1 MFVPPLSM
9 LLISYALLP
18 VFVDQY
24 ALSSLVPFMI
34 LAAVGIHQ
42 IRSAWARSMALA
54 AVTAACVVPLLP
66 ILGGHQPRRMVEW
79 SEGATATAGSLKPTE
94 YAIVAPTWTINVV
107 KYYLRTDHQTRVER
121 ANLESLKRA
130 ESEPAILLI
139 GDRAAVDDA
148 AGTKFLLWAAPEVI
162 AKFQGVSV
170 RRISSDRIAT
180 LRR

>member
-1 MFVPPLSM
+1 
-9 LLISYALLP
+9 
-18 VFVDQY
+18 
-24 ALSSLVPFMI
+24 
-34 LAAVGIHQ
+34 
-42 IRSAWARSMALA
+42 
-54 AVTAACVVPLLP
+54 
-66 ILGGHQPRRMVEW
+66 MVEW